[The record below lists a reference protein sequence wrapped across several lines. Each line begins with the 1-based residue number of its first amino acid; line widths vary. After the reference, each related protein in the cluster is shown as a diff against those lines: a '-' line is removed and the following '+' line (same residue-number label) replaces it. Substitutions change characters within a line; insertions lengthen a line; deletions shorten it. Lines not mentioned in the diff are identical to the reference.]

1 MSGRYS
7 ALIKVSSKSGSSG
20 IAAIT
25 TLEPSKKKIM
35 VAIKAQPF
43 LLTGPGIER
52 PLEILT
58 SLVILKIVIEN
69 KDICEP
75 IVLTTPRMEQEE
87 LINQS
92 SCFKQKLLPK

>member
-7 ALIKVSSKSGSSG
+7 ALTKVSSKSVSSG
-20 IAAIT
+20 ITAIT
-25 TLEPSKKKIM
+25 ILAPSRKKTKVTIKI
-35 VAIKAQPF
+35 QPL

-69 KDICEP
+69 KDNCEP
-75 IVLTTPRMEQEE
+75 MVLTTPRM
-87 LINQS
+87 
-92 SCFKQKLLPK
+92 